1 MQAELSALEQ
11 KINQFIQLCQQLRA
25 ENVRLRQQ
33 LAAASNENKK
43 LADKI
48 DSAKIRLESLLG
60 KIPENETWAVTQK
73 G

>member
-1 MQAELSALEQ
+1 MQAELNALEQ

-60 KIPENETWAVTQK
+60 KIPENET
-73 G
+73 

>member
-48 DSAKIRLESLLG
+48 DSAKIRLESILG
-60 KIPENETWAVTQK
+60 KIPENET
-73 G
+73 

>member
-60 KIPENETWAVTQK
+60 KIPENET
-73 G
+73 